1 MHRRKSKSA
10 LRRASSWLKWGAS
23 PDGSGQSS
31 ASSHGRSSGLDFR
44 FWRVFM
50 PVIIRLAFARRK
62 CRSRARLA
70 SSTACATP
78 STVHR
83 PRYSV
88 PLRHPSTCRGAASVF
103 RFRETRVEHQQWIG
117 LNQNNSYKRRRSF
130 QLVSYLRAG
139 SYGWKQIF
147 AQTEEVG
154 SFGSEKPANFFQ
166 MSSSNSTRIANE

>member
-88 PLRHPSTCRGAASVF
+88 PLRHPSRCRGAASVF
-103 RFRETRVEHQQWIG
+103 RFRESRVEHQQWIG
-117 LNQNNSYKRRRSF
+117 LNQKQFVRTPTLFSVGKLFASGIVWLEANLRSNGRSR
-130 QLVSYLRAG
+130 VIR
-139 SYGWKQIF
+139 
-147 AQTEEVG
+147 VG
-154 SFGSEKPANFFQ
+154 KA
-166 MSSSNSTRIANE
+166 R